1 MSLSISAQSNSY
13 LAKKL
18 GKSES
23 NQTGASSRTQ
33 VAQNLQTSSAKTTR
47 TLTLGSK
54 KQSNFVAGRG
64 NTPGAARRSLTK
76 LQERYNHRSNQ
87 GFYNTGGNSDVQ
99 ETVVIRQSSNF
110 GNMTGM
116 YGMSGMSGMSG
127 MMGMGGMTGQMGM
140 LNQVG
145 SMLGMDQETMGYI
158 GAGAYLTQQLGQLGS
173 SMGLFGGSSSSS
185 VSSSVSSSANTA
197 ISNMNSAKD
206 VVSLKQ
212 AIEGAKSQEAGLS
225 QSARQVESK
234 QTAFTNATKAKK
246 DAETSV
252 ANKKQDVAT
261 KDQTVKTLGNQV
273 TLIKS
278 QLTAASNNV
287 SMCNASYQ
295 AALMNLKNAS
305 PEGKAAAQA
314 AVDKANAALEEARAT
329 EAKVKQALTEAE
341 NRLTNAENE
350 LKTAKEEYQKAEDDL
365 ATKGEALET
374 AETELDKAKQAK
386 QDYDALS
393 SEIKTQE
400 SRLEQLDRQEKE
412 AYSDTTQAIKDREAK
427 VGDKTDDKKLAKLKE
442 KQNKHGD
449 NIVKLQCMSAPPSE
463 TGKDGEDLRSTMLPS
478 GKMVYFVGMEE
489 VSEDVYNSHKKASA

>member
-76 LQERYNHRSNQ
+76 LQERYNHRTNQ
-87 GFYNTGGNSDVQ
+87 GFYNTGGNSGVQ

-116 YGMSGMSGMSG
+116 YGMSGMMGMPG
-127 MMGMGGMTGQMGM
+127 MMGMGGQMGM

-145 SMLGMDQETMGYI
+145 TMLGMDQETMGYI

-278 QLTAASNNV
+278 QLTAASNAV
-287 SMCNASYQ
+287 SAANASYQ
-295 AALMNLKNAS
+295 AALMNLTNAS

-314 AVDKANAALEEARAT
+314 AVDKAKAALEEARAT

-386 QDYDALS
+386 QDCDALS

>member
-33 VAQNLQTSSAKTTR
+33 VAQNLQSSSAKTTR

-76 LQERYNHRSNQ
+76 LQERYNHRTNQ
-87 GFYNTGGNSDVQ
+87 GFYNTGGNSGVQ

-116 YGMSGMSGMSG
+116 YGMSGMSGM
-127 MMGMGGMTGQMGM
+127 MGMGGQMGM

-145 SMLGMDQETMGYI
+145 TMLGMDQETMGYI

-278 QLTAASNNV
+278 QLTAASNAV
-287 SMCNASYQ
+287 SAANASCQ
-295 AALMNLKNAS
+295 AAKLNLENAS
-305 PEGKAAAQA
+305 PEGKEAARA
-314 AVDKANAALEEARAT
+314 AVRKAEKALEEARAT

-400 SRLEQLDRQEKE
+400 SRLEQLQKQEQEDYGK
-412 AYSDTTQAIKDREAK
+412 TTKDIADREAK
-427 VGDKTDDKKLAKLKE
+427 VGNKTDDKKLNKLKA
-442 KQNKHGD
+442 KQKEQGD
-449 NIVKLQCMSAPPSE
+449 KLAKFECLNGEATE
-463 TGKDGEDLRSTMLPS
+463 TGKNGEELRSTILPS
-478 GKMVYFVGMEE
+478 GDNVYYVGMNE
-489 VSEDVYNSHKKASA
+489 VSAEEYEKHRKQS

>member
-33 VAQNLQTSSAKTTR
+33 VAQNLQASSAKTTR

-76 LQERYNHRSNQ
+76 LQERYNHRPNQ
-87 GFYNTGGNSDVQ
+87 GFYNTGGNSGVQ

-116 YGMSGMSGMSG
+116 YGMSGMSGM
-127 MMGMGGMTGQMGM
+127 MGMGGQMGM

-145 SMLGMDQETMGYI
+145 TMLGMDQETMGYI

-278 QLTAASNNV
+278 QLTAASNAV
-287 SMCNASYQ
+287 SAANASYQ

-314 AVDKANAALEEARAT
+314 AVDKAKAALEEARAT

-386 QDYDALS
+386 QDCDALS

-489 VSEDVYNSHKKASA
+489 VSEDVYNNHKKASA

>member
-33 VAQNLQTSSAKTTR
+33 VAQNLQSSSAKTTR

-76 LQERYNHRSNQ
+76 LQEMYNHRPNQ

-116 YGMSGMSGMSG
+116 YGMSGMSGM
-127 MMGMGGMTGQMGM
+127 MGMGGQMGM

-295 AALMNLKNAS
+295 AALMNLNNAS

-314 AVDKANAALEEARAT
+314 AVDKAKAALEEARAT

-386 QDYDALS
+386 QDCDALS

>member
-76 LQERYNHRSNQ
+76 LQERYNHRPNQ
-87 GFYNTGGNSDVQ
+87 GFYNTGGNSGVQ

-116 YGMSGMSGMSG
+116 YGMSGMSGM
-127 MMGMGGMTGQMGM
+127 MGMGGQMGM

-145 SMLGMDQETMGYI
+145 TMLGMDQETMGYI

-206 VVSLKQ
+206 AASLKQ
-212 AIEGAKSQEAGLS
+212 SIEGAKSEQSNVSKLAGEVD
-225 QSARQVESK
+225 AK
-234 QTAFTNATKAKK
+234 QTAFNSATSDKAK
-246 DAETSV
+246 AEKAVSD
-252 ANKKQDVAT
+252 KKQNVAT
-261 KDQTVKTLGNQV
+261 QGQTVQALESKV

-278 QLTAASNNV
+278 QLTVASNNV
-287 SMCNASYQ
+287 SMCKASYQ
-295 AALMNLKNAS
+295 AALMNLENAPT
-305 PEGKAAAQA
+305 PEAKDAARA
-314 AVDKANAALEEARAT
+314 AVDKAKAAL
-329 EAKVKQALTEAE
+329 VD
-341 NRLTNAENE
+341 AENE
-350 LKTAKEEYQKAEDDL
+350 KDKIQKALNDTEEKLSNAKNELNTAKEELQQANDDL
-365 ATKGEALET
+365 TTKEEALEK
-374 AETELDKAKQAK
+374 AEKDLDSAKQAK
-386 QDYDALS
+386 QDDDALS
-393 SEIKTQE
+393 NEIKTQE
-400 SRLEQLDRQEKE
+400 SRLEQLQKQEQEDYDK
-412 AYSDTTQAIKDREAK
+412 TTKDIADREAK
-427 VGDKTDDKKLAKLKE
+427 VGNKTDDKKLNKLKA
-442 KQNKHGD
+442 KQKEQGD
-449 NIVKLQCMSAPPSE
+449 KLAKFECLNGEATE
-463 TGKDGEDLRSTMLPS
+463 TGKNGEELRSTVLPS
-478 GKMVYFVGMEE
+478 GDNVYYVGMNE
-489 VSEDVYNSHKKASA
+489 VSAEEYKKHRKQS

>member
-76 LQERYNHRSNQ
+76 LQERYNHRPNQ
-87 GFYNTGGNSDVQ
+87 GFYNTGGNSGVQ

-116 YGMSGMSGMSG
+116 YGMGGMSG
-127 MMGMGGMTGQMGM
+127 MMGMGGMTSQMGM

-145 SMLGMDQETMGYI
+145 TMLGMDQETMGYI

-278 QLTAASNNV
+278 QLTAASNAV
-287 SMCNASYQ
+287 SAANASCQ
-295 AALMNLKNAS
+295 AAKLNLENAS
-305 PEGKAAAQA
+305 PEGKEAARA
-314 AVDKANAALEEARAT
+314 AVRKAEKALEEARAT

-412 AYSDTTQAIKDREAK
+412 AYSDTTKAIKEREAK

>member
-76 LQERYNHRSNQ
+76 LQERYNHRPNQ
-87 GFYNTGGNSDVQ
+87 GFYNTGGNSGVQ

-116 YGMSGMSGMSG
+116 YGMGGMSG
-127 MMGMGGMTGQMGM
+127 MMGMGGQMGM

-145 SMLGMDQETMGYI
+145 TMLGMDQETMGYI

-278 QLTAASNNV
+278 QLTAASNAV
-287 SMCNASYQ
+287 SAANASYQ

-314 AVDKANAALEEARAT
+314 AVDKAKAALEEARAT

-365 ATKGEALET
+365 ATKGEALGT

>member
-33 VAQNLQTSSAKTTR
+33 VAQNLQSSSAKTTR

-87 GFYNTGGNSDVQ
+87 GFYNTGGNSGVQ

-116 YGMSGMSGMSG
+116 YGMGGMSG
-127 MMGMGGMTGQMGM
+127 MMGMGGQMGM

-145 SMLGMDQETMGYI
+145 TMLGMDQETMGYI

-197 ISNMNSAKD
+197 ISSMNSAKD

-225 QSARQVESK
+225 QSAGQVESK

-246 DAETSV
+246 DAETIV

-278 QLTAASNNV
+278 QLTAASNAV
-287 SMCNASYQ
+287 SAANASCQ
-295 AALMNLKNAS
+295 AAKLNLENAS
-305 PEGKAAAQA
+305 PEGKEAARA
-314 AVDKANAALEEARAT
+314 AVRKAEKALEEARAT

-412 AYSDTTQAIKDREAK
+412 AYSDTTKAIKEREAK

>member
-76 LQERYNHRSNQ
+76 LQERYNHRPNQ
-87 GFYNTGGNSDVQ
+87 GFYNTGGNSGVQ

-116 YGMSGMSGMSG
+116 YGMSGMSGM
-127 MMGMGGMTGQMGM
+127 MGMGGQMGM

-145 SMLGMDQETMGYI
+145 TMLGMDQETMGYI

-314 AVDKANAALEEARAT
+314 AVDKAKAALEEARAT

>member
-76 LQERYNHRSNQ
+76 LQERYNHRPNQ
-87 GFYNTGGNSDVQ
+87 GFYNTGGNSGVQ

-116 YGMSGMSGMSG
+116 YGMSGMSGM
-127 MMGMGGMTGQMGM
+127 MGMGGMTGQMGM

-145 SMLGMDQETMGYI
+145 TMLGMDQETMGYI

-314 AVDKANAALEEARAT
+314 AVDKAKAALEEARAT

-412 AYSDTTQAIKDREAK
+412 AYSDTTKAIKEREAK

>member
-76 LQERYNHRSNQ
+76 LQERYNHRPNQ
-87 GFYNTGGNSDVQ
+87 GFYNTGGNSGVQ

-127 MMGMGGMTGQMGM
+127 MMGMGGQMGM

-145 SMLGMDQETMGYI
+145 TMLGMDQETMGYI

-197 ISNMNSAKD
+197 ISSMNSAKD

-278 QLTAASNNV
+278 QLTAASNAV
-287 SMCNASYQ
+287 SAANASCQ
-295 AALMNLKNAS
+295 AAKLNLENAS
-305 PEGKAAAQA
+305 PEGKEAARA
-314 AVDKANAALEEARAT
+314 AVRKAEKALEEAIAT

>member
-76 LQERYNHRSNQ
+76 LQERYNHRPNQ
-87 GFYNTGGNSDVQ
+87 GFYNTGGNSGVQ

-116 YGMSGMSGMSG
+116 YGMGGMSG
-127 MMGMGGMTGQMGM
+127 MMGMGGQMGM

-145 SMLGMDQETMGYI
+145 TMLGMDQETMGYI

-278 QLTAASNNV
+278 QLTAASNAV
-287 SMCNASYQ
+287 SAANASYQ

-314 AVDKANAALEEARAT
+314 AVDKAKAALEEARAT

-393 SEIKTQE
+393 NEIKTQE

>member
-76 LQERYNHRSNQ
+76 LQERYNHRPNQ

-116 YGMSGMSGMSG
+116 YGMYGMSGMSG
-127 MMGMGGMTGQMGM
+127 MMGMGGQMGM

-145 SMLGMDQETMGYI
+145 TMLGMDQETMGYI

-197 ISNMNSAKD
+197 ISSMNSAKD

-278 QLTAASNNV
+278 QLTAASNAV
-287 SMCNASYQ
+287 SAANASYQ

-314 AVDKANAALEEARAT
+314 AVDKAKAALEEARAT

-489 VSEDVYNSHKKASA
+489 VSEEEYEKHRKQS

>member
-76 LQERYNHRSNQ
+76 LQERYNHRPNQ

-116 YGMSGMSGMSG
+116 YGMSGMSGM
-127 MMGMGGMTGQMGM
+127 MGMGGQMGM

-145 SMLGMDQETMGYI
+145 TMLGMDQETMGYI

-197 ISNMNSAKD
+197 ISSMNSAKD

-278 QLTAASNNV
+278 QLTAASNAV
-287 SMCNASYQ
+287 SAANASYQ
-295 AALMNLKNAS
+295 AALMNLENAS

-314 AVDKANAALEEARAT
+314 AVDKAKAALEEARAT

>member
-76 LQERYNHRSNQ
+76 LQEMYNHRPNQ
-87 GFYNTGGNSDVQ
+87 GFYNTGGNSGVQ

-116 YGMSGMSGMSG
+116 YGMSGMSGM
-127 MMGMGGMTGQMGM
+127 MGMGGQMGM

-145 SMLGMDQETMGYI
+145 TMLGMDQETMGYI

-197 ISNMNSAKD
+197 ISSMNSAKD

-278 QLTAASNNV
+278 QLTAASNAV
-287 SMCNASYQ
+287 SAANASCQ
-295 AALMNLKNAS
+295 AAKLNLENAS

-314 AVDKANAALEEARAT
+314 AVDKANAALKEARAT

-386 QDYDALS
+386 QDCDALS

>member
-76 LQERYNHRSNQ
+76 LQERYNHRPNQ
-87 GFYNTGGNSDVQ
+87 GFYNTGGNSGVQ

-116 YGMSGMSGMSG
+116 YGMSGMSGM
-127 MMGMGGMTGQMGM
+127 MGMGGMTSQMGM

-145 SMLGMDQETMGYI
+145 TMLGMDQETMGYI

-314 AVDKANAALEEARAT
+314 AVDKAKAALEEARAT

-412 AYSDTTQAIKDREAK
+412 AYSDTTKAIKEREAK

>member
-76 LQERYNHRSNQ
+76 LQERYNHRPNQ
-87 GFYNTGGNSDVQ
+87 GFYNTGGNSGVQ

-116 YGMSGMSGMSG
+116 YGMSGMSGM
-127 MMGMGGMTGQMGM
+127 MGMGGMTGQMGM

-145 SMLGMDQETMGYI
+145 TMLGMDQETMGYI

-212 AIEGAKSQEAGLS
+212 AIEGAKSEQSNVSKLAGEVD
-225 QSARQVESK
+225 AK
-234 QTAFTNATKAKK
+234 QTAFNSATSDKAK
-246 DAETSV
+246 AEKAVSD
-252 ANKKQDVAT
+252 KKQNVAT
-261 KDQTVKTLGNQV
+261 QGQTVQALESKV
-273 TLIKS
+273 TLVKS

-295 AALMNLKNAS
+295 AALMDLKNAS

-314 AVDKANAALEEARAT
+314 AVDKAKAALDDAKNEEAKIQKA
-329 EAKVKQALTEAE
+329 
-341 NRLTNAENE
+341 LTNAEKDFSDAKKA
-350 LKTAKEEYQKAEDDL
+350 LSTAKEELQQANDDL
-365 ATKGEALET
+365 TTKEEALEK
-374 AETELDKAKQAK
+374 AEKDLDSAKQAK

-393 SEIKTQE
+393 NEIKTQE

>member
-76 LQERYNHRSNQ
+76 LQERYNHRPNQ

-116 YGMSGMSGMSG
+116 YGMSGM
-127 MMGMGGMTGQMGM
+127 MGMGGQMGM

-145 SMLGMDQETMGYI
+145 TMLGMDQETMGYI

-197 ISNMNSAKD
+197 ISNMNSAND
-206 VVSLKQ
+206 AASLKQ
-212 AIEGAKSQEAGLS
+212 AIEGARSQEAGLS

-278 QLTAASNNV
+278 QLTAASNAV
-287 SMCNASYQ
+287 SAANASCQ
-295 AALMNLKNAS
+295 AALMNLQNAS

-314 AVDKANAALEEARAT
+314 AVDKAEKALEEARAT

-400 SRLEQLDRQEKE
+400 SRLEQLQKQEQEDYGK
-412 AYSDTTQAIKDREAK
+412 TTKDIADREAK
-427 VGDKTDDKKLAKLKE
+427 VGNKTDDKKLNKLKA
-442 KQNKHGD
+442 KQKEQGD
-449 NIVKLQCMSAPPSE
+449 KLAKFECLNGEATE
-463 TGKDGEDLRSTMLPS
+463 TGKNGEELRSTILPS
-478 GKMVYFVGMEE
+478 GDKVYYVGMNE
-489 VSEDVYNSHKKASA
+489 VSAEEYEKHRKQS

>member
-76 LQERYNHRSNQ
+76 LQERYNHRPNQ
-87 GFYNTGGNSDVQ
+87 GFYNTGGNSGVQ

-116 YGMSGMSGMSG
+116 YGMSGMSGM
-127 MMGMGGMTGQMGM
+127 MGMGGMTGQMGM

-145 SMLGMDQETMGYI
+145 TMLGMDQETMGYI

-278 QLTAASNNV
+278 QLTAASNAV
-287 SMCNASYQ
+287 SAANASYQ
-295 AALMNLKNAS
+295 AAKLNLENAS

-314 AVDKANAALEEARAT
+314 AVDKAKAALEEARAT

-400 SRLEQLDRQEKE
+400 SRLEQLQKQEQEDYGK
-412 AYSDTTQAIKDREAK
+412 TTKDIADREAK
-427 VGDKTDDKKLAKLKE
+427 VGNKTDDKKLNKLKA
-442 KQNKHGD
+442 KQKEQGD
-449 NIVKLQCMSAPPSE
+449 KLAKFECLSGEATE
-463 TGKDGEDLRSTMLPS
+463 TGKNGEELRSTILPS
-478 GKMVYFVGMEE
+478 GDNVYYVGMNE
-489 VSEDVYNSHKKASA
+489 VSAEEYEKHRKQS

>member
-76 LQERYNHRSNQ
+76 LQERYNHRPNQ

-116 YGMSGMSGMSG
+116 YGMSGM
-127 MMGMGGMTGQMGM
+127 MGMGGMTGQMGM

-145 SMLGMDQETMGYI
+145 SMLGMDQETIGYI

-225 QSARQVESK
+225 QSAGQVESK

-278 QLTAASNNV
+278 QLTAASNAV
-287 SMCNASYQ
+287 SAANASCQ
-295 AALMNLKNAS
+295 AAKLNLENAS
-305 PEGKAAAQA
+305 PEGKEAARA
-314 AVDKANAALEEARAT
+314 AVRKAEKALEEARAT

>member
-76 LQERYNHRSNQ
+76 LQERYNHRPNQ

-116 YGMSGMSGMSG
+116 YGMSGMSGM
-127 MMGMGGMTGQMGM
+127 MGMGGQMGM

-295 AALMNLKNAS
+295 AALMNLNNAS

-314 AVDKANAALEEARAT
+314 AVDKAKAALEEARAT

-386 QDYDALS
+386 QDCDALS

>member
-76 LQERYNHRSNQ
+76 LQERYNHRTNQ
-87 GFYNTGGNSDVQ
+87 GFYNTGGNSGVQ

-116 YGMSGMSGMSG
+116 YGMGGMSG
-127 MMGMGGMTGQMGM
+127 MMGMGGQMGM

-145 SMLGMDQETMGYI
+145 TMLGMDQETMGYI

-278 QLTAASNNV
+278 QLTAASNAV
-287 SMCNASYQ
+287 SAANASCQ
-295 AALMNLKNAS
+295 AAKLNLENAS
-305 PEGKAAAQA
+305 PEGKEAARA
-314 AVDKANAALEEARAT
+314 AVRKAEKALEEAIAT

-412 AYSDTTQAIKDREAK
+412 AYSDTTKAIKEREAK

>member
-33 VAQNLQTSSAKTTR
+33 VAQNLQSSSAKTTR

-76 LQERYNHRSNQ
+76 LQEMYNHRPNQ
-87 GFYNTGGNSDVQ
+87 GFYNTGGNSGVQ

-116 YGMSGMSGMSG
+116 YGMSGMSGM
-127 MMGMGGMTGQMGM
+127 MGMGGQMGM

-145 SMLGMDQETMGYI
+145 TMLGMDQETMGYI

-278 QLTAASNNV
+278 QLTAASNAV
-287 SMCNASYQ
+287 SAANASYQ

-314 AVDKANAALEEARAT
+314 AVDKAKAALEEARAT

-386 QDYDALS
+386 QDCDALS

-478 GKMVYFVGMEE
+478 GKMVYFIGMEE

>member
-76 LQERYNHRSNQ
+76 LQERYNHRPNQ
-87 GFYNTGGNSDVQ
+87 GFYNTGGNSGVQ

-116 YGMSGMSGMSG
+116 YGMSGMSGM
-127 MMGMGGMTGQMGM
+127 MGMGGMTSQMGM

-145 SMLGMDQETMGYI
+145 TMLGMDQETMGYI

-173 SMGLFGGSSSSS
+173 STGLFGGSSSSS

-314 AVDKANAALEEARAT
+314 AVDKAKAALEEARAT

-412 AYSDTTQAIKDREAK
+412 AYSDTTKAIKEREAK

>member
-33 VAQNLQTSSAKTTR
+33 VAQNLQASSAKTTR

-76 LQERYNHRSNQ
+76 LQERYNHRPNQ

-116 YGMSGMSGMSG
+116 YGMGGMSG
-127 MMGMGGMTGQMGM
+127 MMGMGGQMGM

-145 SMLGMDQETMGYI
+145 TMLGMDQETMGYI

-295 AALMNLKNAS
+295 AALMNLENAS

-314 AVDKANAALEEARAT
+314 AVDKAKAALEEARAT

>member
-76 LQERYNHRSNQ
+76 LQERYNHRPNQ
-87 GFYNTGGNSDVQ
+87 GFYNTGGNSGVQ

-116 YGMSGMSGMSG
+116 YGMGGMSG
-127 MMGMGGMTGQMGM
+127 MMGMGGQMGM

-145 SMLGMDQETMGYI
+145 TMLGMDQETMGYI

-234 QTAFTNATKAKK
+234 QTAFTNATRAKK

-314 AVDKANAALEEARAT
+314 AVDKAKAALEEARAT

>member
-76 LQERYNHRSNQ
+76 LQERYNHRPNQ
-87 GFYNTGGNSDVQ
+87 GFYNTGGNSGVQ

-116 YGMSGMSGMSG
+116 YGMGGMSG
-127 MMGMGGMTGQMGM
+127 MMGMGGQMGM

-145 SMLGMDQETMGYI
+145 TMLGMDQETMGYI

-197 ISNMNSAKD
+197 ISSMNSAKD

-225 QSARQVESK
+225 QSAGQVESK

-278 QLTAASNNV
+278 QLTAASNAV
-287 SMCNASYQ
+287 SAANASYQ
-295 AALMNLKNAS
+295 AAKLNLENAS
-305 PEGKAAAQA
+305 PEGKEAARA
-314 AVDKANAALEEARAT
+314 AVRKAEKALEEARAT

-400 SRLEQLDRQEKE
+400 SRLEQLQKQEQEDYGK
-412 AYSDTTQAIKDREAK
+412 TTKDIADREAK
-427 VGDKTDDKKLAKLKE
+427 VGNITDDKKLNKLKA
-442 KQNKHGD
+442 KQKEQGD
-449 NIVKLQCMSAPPSE
+449 KLAKFECLNGEATE
-463 TGKDGEDLRSTMLPS
+463 TGKNGEELRSTILPS
-478 GKMVYFVGMEE
+478 GDKVYYVGMNE
-489 VSEDVYNSHKKASA
+489 VSAEEYEKHRKQS

>member
-76 LQERYNHRSNQ
+76 LQEMYNHRPNQ

-116 YGMSGMSGMSG
+116 YGMSGMSGM
-127 MMGMGGMTGQMGM
+127 MGMGGQMGM

-145 SMLGMDQETMGYI
+145 TMLGMDQETMGYI

-295 AALMNLKNAS
+295 AALTNLKNAS

-314 AVDKANAALEEARAT
+314 AVDKAKAALEEARAT

-386 QDYDALS
+386 QDCDALS

>member
-76 LQERYNHRSNQ
+76 LQERYNHRPNQ

-110 GNMTGM
+110 GNMTAM
-116 YGMSGMSGMSG
+116 YGMSGMSG
-127 MMGMGGMTGQMGM
+127 MMGMGGQMGM

-145 SMLGMDQETMGYI
+145 TMLGMDQETMGYI

-295 AALMNLKNAS
+295 AALMNLNNAS

-314 AVDKANAALEEARAT
+314 AVDKAKAALEEARAT

-386 QDYDALS
+386 QDCDALS

-400 SRLEQLDRQEKE
+400 SRLEQLQKQEQEDYGK
-412 AYSDTTQAIKDREAK
+412 TTKDIADREAK
-427 VGDKTDDKKLAKLKE
+427 VGNKTDDKKLNKLKA
-442 KQNKHGD
+442 KQKEQGD
-449 NIVKLQCMSAPPSE
+449 KLAKFECLNGEATE
-463 TGKDGEDLRSTMLPS
+463 TGKNGEELRSTILPS
-478 GKMVYFVGMEE
+478 GDKVYYVGMNE
-489 VSEDVYNSHKKASA
+489 VSAEEYEKHRKQS

>member
-76 LQERYNHRSNQ
+76 LQERYNHRPNQ

-116 YGMSGMSGMSG
+116 YGMSGMSGM
-127 MMGMGGMTGQMGM
+127 MGMGGMTGQMGM

-145 SMLGMDQETMGYI
+145 SMLGMDQETIGYI

-212 AIEGAKSQEAGLS
+212 AIEGAKSEQSNVSKLAGEVD
-225 QSARQVESK
+225 AK
-234 QTAFTNATKAKK
+234 QTAFNSATSDKAK
-246 DAETSV
+246 AEKAVSD
-252 ANKKQDVAT
+252 KKQNVAT
-261 KDQTVKTLGNQV
+261 QGQTVQALESKV
-273 TLIKS
+273 TLVKS

-295 AALMNLKNAS
+295 AAKLNLENAS
-305 PEGKAAAQA
+305 TPEAKEAAKA
-314 AVDKANAALEEARAT
+314 AVDKAEKAL
-329 EAKVKQALTEAE
+329 KEAE
-341 NRLTNAENE
+341 NEEAKIQKALTNAEKDFSDAKKA
-350 LKTAKEEYQKAEDDL
+350 LSTAKEELQQANDDL
-365 ATKGEALET
+365 TTKEEALEK
-374 AETELDKAKQAK
+374 AEKDLDSAKQAK

-393 SEIKTQE
+393 NEIKTQE
-400 SRLEQLDRQEKE
+400 SRLEQLDNQEKE
-412 AYSDTTQAIKDREAK
+412 AYSDTTKAIKEREAK
-427 VGDKTDDKKLAKLKE
+427 VGDKTDDKKLNKLKK
-442 KQNKHGD
+442 KQNEHGD
-449 NIVKLQCMSAPPSE
+449 NIVKLQCLSADPTE
-463 TGKDGEDLRSTMLPS
+463 TGKNGEELRSTVLPS
-478 GKMVYFVGMEE
+478 GDKVYYVGMNE
-489 VSEDVYNSHKKASA
+489 VSAEEYEKHRKQS

>member
-76 LQERYNHRSNQ
+76 LQERYNHRPNQ
-87 GFYNTGGNSDVQ
+87 GFYNTGGNSGVQ

-116 YGMSGMSGMSG
+116 YGMSGMSGM
-127 MMGMGGMTGQMGM
+127 MGMGGMTGQMGM

-145 SMLGMDQETMGYI
+145 TMLGMDQETMGYI

-212 AIEGAKSQEAGLS
+212 AIEGAKSEQSNVSKLAGEVD
-225 QSARQVESK
+225 AK
-234 QTAFTNATKAKK
+234 QTAFNSATSDKAK
-246 DAETSV
+246 AEKAVSD
-252 ANKKQDVAT
+252 KKQNVAT
-261 KDQTVKTLGNQV
+261 QGQTVQALESKV
-273 TLIKS
+273 TLVKS

-295 AALMNLKNAS
+295 AALMDLKNAS

-314 AVDKANAALEEARAT
+314 AVDKAKAALDDAKNEEAKIQKA
-329 EAKVKQALTEAE
+329 
-341 NRLTNAENE
+341 LTNAEKDFSDAKKA
-350 LKTAKEEYQKAEDDL
+350 LSTAKEELQQANDDL
-365 ATKGEALET
+365 TTKEEALEK
-374 AETELDKAKQAK
+374 AEKDLDSAKQAK

-393 SEIKTQE
+393 NEIKTQE

-412 AYSDTTQAIKDREAK
+412 AYSDTTKAIKEREAK
-427 VGDKTDDKKLAKLKE
+427 VGDKTDDKKLNKLKK
-442 KQNKHGD
+442 KQNEHGD
-449 NIVKLQCMSAPPSE
+449 NIVKLQCLSADPTE
-463 TGKDGEDLRSTMLPS
+463 TGKNGEELRSTVLPS
-478 GKMVYFVGMEE
+478 GDKVYYVGMNE
-489 VSEDVYNSHKKASA
+489 VSAEEYEKHRKQS

>member
-76 LQERYNHRSNQ
+76 LQERYNHRPNQ
-87 GFYNTGGNSDVQ
+87 GFYNTGGNSGVQ

-116 YGMSGMSGMSG
+116 YGMGGMSG
-127 MMGMGGMTGQMGM
+127 MMGMGGQMGM

-145 SMLGMDQETMGYI
+145 TMLGMDQETMGYI

-197 ISNMNSAKD
+197 ISSMNSAKD

-278 QLTAASNNV
+278 QLTAASNAV
-287 SMCNASYQ
+287 SAANASYQ
-295 AALMNLKNAS
+295 AAKLNLENAS
-305 PEGKAAAQA
+305 PEGKEAARA
-314 AVDKANAALEEARAT
+314 AVRKAEKALEEARAT

-400 SRLEQLDRQEKE
+400 SRLEQLQKQEQEDYGK
-412 AYSDTTQAIKDREAK
+412 TTKDIADREAK
-427 VGDKTDDKKLAKLKE
+427 VGNITDDKKLNKLKA
-442 KQNKHGD
+442 KQKEQGD
-449 NIVKLQCMSAPPSE
+449 KLAKFECLNGEATE
-463 TGKDGEDLRSTMLPS
+463 TGKNGEELRSTILPS
-478 GKMVYFVGMEE
+478 GDKVYYVGMNE
-489 VSEDVYNSHKKASA
+489 VSAEEYEKHRKQS

>member
-13 LAKKL
+13 LAKKI

-76 LQERYNHRSNQ
+76 LQERYNHRPNQ

-116 YGMSGMSGMSG
+116 YGMSGMSGM
-127 MMGMGGMTGQMGM
+127 MGMGGQMGM

-145 SMLGMDQETMGYI
+145 TMLGMDQETMGYI

-278 QLTAASNNV
+278 QLTAASNAV
-287 SMCNASYQ
+287 SAANASYQ

-314 AVDKANAALEEARAT
+314 AVDKAKAALEEARAT

>member
-33 VAQNLQTSSAKTTR
+33 VAQNLQSSSAKTTR

-76 LQERYNHRSNQ
+76 LQERYNHRTNQ
-87 GFYNTGGNSDVQ
+87 GFYNTGGNSGVQ

-116 YGMSGMSGMSG
+116 YGMGGMSG
-127 MMGMGGMTGQMGM
+127 MMGMGGQMGM

-145 SMLGMDQETMGYI
+145 TMLGMDQETMGYI

-314 AVDKANAALEEARAT
+314 AVDKAKAALEEARAT

>member
-76 LQERYNHRSNQ
+76 LQERYNHRPNQ

-116 YGMSGMSGMSG
+116 YGMSGMSG

-225 QSARQVESK
+225 QSAGEVDAK

-278 QLTAASNNV
+278 QLTAASNAV
-287 SMCNASYQ
+287 SAANASCQ
-295 AALMNLKNAS
+295 AAKLNLENAS

>member
-76 LQERYNHRSNQ
+76 LQERYNHRPNQ
-87 GFYNTGGNSDVQ
+87 GFYNTGGNSGVQ

-116 YGMSGMSGMSG
+116 YGMSG

-145 SMLGMDQETMGYI
+145 SMLGMDQETIGYI

-197 ISNMNSAKD
+197 ISNMNSAND

-225 QSARQVESK
+225 QSAGQVESK

-305 PEGKAAAQA
+305 PEGKAAAQT
-314 AVDKANAALEEARAT
+314 AVDKAKAALEEARAT

>member
-33 VAQNLQTSSAKTTR
+33 VAQNLQASSAKTTR

-76 LQERYNHRSNQ
+76 LQERYNHRTNQ
-87 GFYNTGGNSDVQ
+87 GFYNTGGNSGVQ

-116 YGMSGMSGMSG
+116 SG
-127 MMGMGGMTGQMGM
+127 MMGMGGQMGM

-145 SMLGMDQETMGYI
+145 TMLGMDQETMGYI

-173 SMGLFGGSSSSS
+173 SMGLLGGSSSSS

-295 AALMNLKNAS
+295 AALTNLKNAS

-314 AVDKANAALEEARAT
+314 AVDKAKAALEEARAT

-386 QDYDALS
+386 QDCDALS

>member
-33 VAQNLQTSSAKTTR
+33 VAQNLQSSSAKTTR

-76 LQERYNHRSNQ
+76 LQERYNHRPNQ
-87 GFYNTGGNSDVQ
+87 GFYDTGGNSGVQ

-116 YGMSGMSGMSG
+116 YGMGGMSG
-127 MMGMGGMTGQMGM
+127 MMGMGGQMGM

-145 SMLGMDQETMGYI
+145 TMLGMDQETMGYI

-197 ISNMNSAKD
+197 ISNMNSAND

-278 QLTAASNNV
+278 QLTAASNAV
-287 SMCNASYQ
+287 SAANASCQ
-295 AALMNLKNAS
+295 AAKLNLENAS
-305 PEGKAAAQA
+305 PEGKEAARA
-314 AVDKANAALEEARAT
+314 AVRKAEKALEEARAT

>member
-76 LQERYNHRSNQ
+76 LQEMYNHRPNQ
-87 GFYNTGGNSDVQ
+87 GFYNTGGNSGVQ
-99 ETVVIRQSSNF
+99 ETVVIRQNSNF

-116 YGMSGMSGMSG
+116 YGMSGMSG

-145 SMLGMDQETMGYI
+145 TMLGMDQETMGYI

-197 ISNMNSAKD
+197 ISSMNSAKD

-212 AIEGAKSQEAGLS
+212 AIEGAKSQKAGLS
-225 QSARQVESK
+225 QSAGQVESK

-278 QLTAASNNV
+278 QLTAASNAV
-287 SMCNASYQ
+287 SAANASYQ
-295 AALMNLKNAS
+295 AAKLNLENAS

-314 AVDKANAALEEARAT
+314 AVDKAKAALEEARAT

>member
-33 VAQNLQTSSAKTTR
+33 VAQNLQASSAKTTR

-76 LQERYNHRSNQ
+76 LQEMYNHRPNQ
-87 GFYNTGGNSDVQ
+87 GFYNTGGNSGVQ

-116 YGMSGMSGMSG
+116 YGMSGM
-127 MMGMGGMTGQMGM
+127 MGMGGQMGM

-145 SMLGMDQETMGYI
+145 TMLGMDQETMGYI

-197 ISNMNSAKD
+197 ISSMNSAKD

-212 AIEGAKSQEAGLS
+212 AIEGAKSEQSNVSKLAGEVD
-225 QSARQVESK
+225 AK

-295 AALMNLKNAS
+295 AAEANLRNAS
-305 PEGKAAAQA
+305 TPEAKEAAQA
-314 AVDKANAALEEARAT
+314 AVNKAKSALDEAKAT

-393 SEIKTQE
+393 SEIETQE

-489 VSEDVYNSHKKASA
+489 VSEDVYNSHKKVSA